1 MKLLGKI
8 KSGQVQ
14 VQRFFKD
21 DLKKWEGMGVE
32 IEKVNENKTLQQL
45 RYLWGIVYKIISE
58 DTGFTPEEVSEVYK
72 KKFLT
77 YQKEH
82 KKKIY
87 NFTKG
92 LSELKKE
99 EMAKF
104 IDKVI
109 RHATTDLGL
118 IIPEPDS
125 EFEYPEE

>member
-1 MKLLGKI
+1 MIFGRI
-8 KSGQVQ
+8 KNGVIQ
-14 VQRFFKD
+14 VQRFFKKD
-21 DLKKWEGMGVE
+21 VEKWEGKSVE
-32 IEKVNENKTLQQL
+32 IRKVSESKTIQQL

-92 LSELKKE
+92 LSELKKD
-99 EMAKF
+99 EMAEF

-109 RHATTDLGL
+109 RHATSDLNL
-118 IIPEPDS
+118 IIPEPSD